1 MLVTRSRFRSLAL
14 ATAIATVV
22 LFAIGGLVR
31 GTGSGLGCST
41 WPACEPGHLFP
52 SGTVHSLIE
61 FSHRAMAFLVIVL
74 AALTGIAAIRVAR
87 REPSVLWPAVLAFPL
102 VLAQAGLG
110 AVVVATEL
118 EAGWV
123 TVHFVMAL
131 LLIADVTYVAGAVIS
146 RDARDAGSTDE
157 GTTSRSDRSFSR
169 LAVTTATVVGLL
181 LLVGTYVRAS
191 DAQLVFTDWPLM
203 NGRLVPTL
211 GGAAT
216 AMFLHRTLAAV
227 ALLLVL
233 WTAIRARNDDGRRAT
248 IVRLSTTALLLFV
261 VQIMVGAA
269 NVWTRLRPWAVVAH
283 VALSV
288 LIWATV
294 VALATVASRVG
305 IGRRQPE
312 PEANEPPRDER
323 PSLRDTVTA
332 YYRLTKPR
340 IVLLLLITTVPAM
353 LLAAEGLPSP
363 WLILATLA
371 GGALAAG
378 SANSI
383 NMYLDRDID
392 AIMRRTR
399 QRPLPAHAIAPERA
413 LRFGFVMGAIAF
425 YFLAVSVN
433 VLAAVLAL
441 SAIAFY
447 VFVYTMWLKR
457 TTEQNIVIG
466 GAAGAVPALVGWAAV
481 TGTLAWPAVVLFAI
495 VFVWTPPHFWAL
507 AMRFSGDYAA
517 AGVPMLPVV
526 RGESETRRQI
536 LLYSLVLFATTLL
549 LVPVGHMGP
558 VYTTAAVLLG
568 GSFVYRALEV
578 WRRADDA
585 RTRRLFTFSILY
597 LAGLF
602 GAVGGR
608 RASRLSS
615 VRRRRVPRRSG
626 PRARLRWSRRIP
638 PTGSSR
644 RDPRRRCPAARGSRD
659 LRRNRPRGR
668 TSSGTARRTP

>member
-1 MLVTRSRFRSLAL
+1 MVFTHSRFRSLAL
-14 ATAIATVV
+14 VTAIATIA

-52 SGTVHSLIE
+52 SGTIHSLIE
-61 FSHRAMAFLVIVL
+61 FSHRTMAFLVAVL
-74 AALTGIAAIRVAR
+74 TALTGVAAITTS
-87 REPSVLWPAVLAFPL
+87 RERPRLLWPAVLAFPL
-102 VLAQAGLG
+102 VLAQAGVG

-118 EAGWV
+118 DPWWV
-123 TVHFVMAL
+123 TVHFVAAL
-131 LLIADVTYVAGAVIS
+131 LLIADVTYVASAVFPGVEDRNGVGPGA
-146 RDARDAGSTDE
+146 RP
-157 GTTSRSDRSFSR
+157 FSR
-169 LAVTTATVVGLL
+169 LALLLAAVVGAL

-191 DAQLVFTDWPLM
+191 DAQLVFTDWPTM
-203 NGRLVPTL
+203 DGRLIPTL

-216 AMFLHRTLAAV
+216 AMFLHRALAAI
-227 ALLLVL
+227 AMLLVL
-233 WTAIRARNDDGRRAT
+233 WTAIRARTAAGRRDVL
-248 IVRLSTTALLLFV
+248 VRLSSIALVLFAA
-261 VQIMVGAA
+261 QILVGAA
-269 NVWTRLRPWAVVAH
+269 NVWTRLQPWAVVAH

-294 VALATVASRVG
+294 VALATTSRRGDASAE
-305 IGRRQPE
+305 PE
-312 PEANEPPRDER
+312 PGAAEHATGDR

-378 SANSI
+378 SANAI

-399 QRPLPAHAIAPERA
+399 QRPLPAHAIAPEQA
-413 LRFGFVMGAIAF
+413 LRFGFVLGAIAF
-425 YFLAVSVN
+425 YFLAVAVN

-457 TTEQNIVIG
+457 TTSQNIVIG

-481 TGTLAWPAVVLFAI
+481 TGGLAWPAIVLFSI

-526 RGESETRRQI
+526 RGEDETRRQI
-536 LLYSLVLFATTLL
+536 LLYSLVLFATTLV

-558 VYTTAAVLLG
+558 IYTGAAVLLG
-568 GSFVYRALEV
+568 GSFVYRALLV
-578 WRRADDA
+578 WRSADA
-585 RTRRLFTFSILY
+585 ERTRRLFSFSILY

-602 GAVGGR
+602 GAVG
-608 RASRLSS
+608 ADAL
-615 VRRRRVPRRSG
+615 VRG
-626 PRARLRWSRRIP
+626 
-638 PTGSSR
+638 
-644 RDPRRRCPAARGSRD
+644 
-659 LRRNRPRGR
+659 
-668 TSSGTARRTP
+668 

>member
-1 MLVTRSRFRSLAL
+1 MLITRSRFRSLAL

-22 LFAIGGLVR
+22 LFAVGGLVR

-61 FSHRAMAFLVIVL
+61 FSHRAMAFLVIIL
-74 AALTGIAAIRVAR
+74 TALTGLVAIRVAR
-87 REPSVLWPAVLAFPL
+87 REPSLFWPAVLAFPL
-102 VLAQAGLG
+102 VSAQAALG

-118 EAGWV
+118 DAWWV
-123 TVHFVMAL
+123 TAHFVAAL
-131 LLIADVTYVAGAVIS
+131 ILIADVTYVAASAVVASAVVANDGIVGGARDEGAVN
-146 RDARDAGSTDE
+146 GN
-157 GTTSRSDRSFSR
+157 DRSFPR
-169 LAVTTATVVGLL
+169 LTLITAALVGLL

-203 NGRLVPTL
+203 DGRLVPTL

-216 AMFLHRTLAAV
+216 AMFLHRALAAI
-227 ALLLVL
+227 AMLLVL
-233 WTAIRARNDDGRRAT
+233 WTAIRARTAT
-248 IVRLSTTALLLFV
+248 NRHSPLVRLSTIALALFV

-294 VALATVASRVG
+294 VALATVASRLAT
-305 IGRRQPE
+305 GRRRTE
-312 PEANEPPRDER
+312 PNTDEAAAEER

-353 LLAAEGLPSP
+353 LLAAGGLPSP
-363 WLILATLA
+363 WLILATLV
-371 GGALAAG
+371 GGAVAAG

-425 YFLAVSVN
+425 YFLAVAVN

-526 RGESETRRQI
+526 RGKAETRRQI
-536 LLYSLVLFATTLL
+536 LLYSLVLFATTLV

-558 VYTTAAVLLG
+558 VYTGAAVLLG
-568 GSFVYRALEV
+568 GSFVYRALAV
-578 WRRADDA
+578 WRTADEA
-585 RTRRLFTFSILY
+585 RTRRLFSFSILY

-602 GAVGGR
+602 GAVGVD
-608 RASRLSS
+608 AL
-615 VRRRRVPRRSG
+615 
-626 PRARLRWSRRIP
+626 L
-638 PTGSSR
+638 
-644 RDPRRRCPAARGSRD
+644 
-659 LRRNRPRGR
+659 
-668 TSSGTARRTP
+668 